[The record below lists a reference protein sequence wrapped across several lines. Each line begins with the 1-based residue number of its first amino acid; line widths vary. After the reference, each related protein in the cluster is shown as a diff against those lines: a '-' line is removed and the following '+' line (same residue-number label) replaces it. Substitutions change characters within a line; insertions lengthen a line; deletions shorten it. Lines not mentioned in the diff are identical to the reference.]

1 MTVGSEV
8 GSGRRTIRGT
18 GEVIRALAAGSVGNF
33 VEWYDFAIYSYSV
46 PVIAT
51 LFFPKGNASAAV
63 ISAFALYGVA
73 FLARLLG
80 GIFWGQPGRL
90 DRPPQRAGGDR
101 APHGRWNNAHRLLAD
116 RRSGGFVCPGTARR
130 SASGSGVLGAM
141 VGQLFVALP
150 WSFVVSVVVVT
161 LVEIFPTRVRY
172 SGASVGYNAAYAI
185 FGGSAPLVAS
195 FLVVR
200 TGSDISLAVY
210 LVAVAVVVLLA
221 VFALPEPR
229 GLSPL
234 QEGEER
240 RESFATGARSS

>member
-1 MTVGSEV
+1 
-8 GSGRRTIRGT
+8 
-18 GEVIRALAAGSVGNF
+18 
-33 VEWYDFAIYSYSV
+33 
-46 PVIAT
+46 
-51 LFFPKGNASAAV
+51 
-63 ISAFALYGVA
+63 
-73 FLARLLG
+73 
-80 GIFWGQPGRL
+80 
-90 DRPPQRAGGDR
+90 
-101 APHGRWNNAHRLLAD
+101 
-116 RRSGGFVCPGTARR
+116 
-130 SASGSGVLGAM
+130 M

-234 QEGEER
+234 QEGEELR
-240 RESFATGARSS
+240 NRSAVVLAPPAHHQGGYAVNG